1 MNIFRIAALSSV
13 AGLAFAASAATAQIT
28 LEDDTAPD
36 RGELTDDPVII
47 EQENS
52 GNVIVVTARKREE
65 TLLEVPVAA
74 TAIDGDTLA
83 ARGINSVREAAVLA
97 PGLNINS
104 DGAGRA
110 FVAIRGVGVTL
121 VQSVQ
126 PGVGL
131 FVDGIYRPNTAYLN
145 NPLLDIERI
154 EVLRGPQGTLYG
166 KNTLGGAINVITRQP
181 GNEFEGRVS
190 GSYAGPDNQFIIAG
204 SLSGPVVEDLLAVR
218 VAASHQEQD
227 GFARNVLLDAD
238 GNPYN
243 SDSINGTVR
252 FTPGT
257 VELTVNGYY
266 DWIKSVNIPYSR
278 VDGPQDYSRD
288 LNFNTL
294 NQTDLEYRGINA
306 RLAVPLDGI
315 GSTLTLL
322 GAYDARNNTNVEG
335 DVDFGPGDF
344 ARATGGDELRT
355 KTAELRLDSKWSA
368 SVSTLLGLFYSREEA
383 DALDITTLYPAFSGL
398 PFDVVR
404 TTTNQTQ
411 ADTYAVFGT
420 VFWEPSVDWEVAL
433 GLRYD
438 HEDRVANGSVVT
450 ALGPLGES
458 GGPLP
463 EARIKSD
470 EFQPKLTLKR
480 NWSPDFMTY
489 ASVARGYRGGGVNAP
504 TAPTRTYRGDSAWTY
519 ELGAK
524 YALPNG
530 RGSLAGAVF
539 YNDYTDYI
547 GLNSIAPAEGGG
559 LVTVDLNSGD
569 VESYGVEL
577 EGQFRPVPAWSISGG
592 VTLMH
597 ARLTDTTAYTETT
610 GRTLASD
617 RLTFQPD
624 WSANLATDYTFDLGS
639 GEFVLSANITG
650 KGKRLAATLNETTP
664 TLLDGYWLAGASATY
679 RTGPFEIAAFVSNAF
694 KEDYWESYIERT
706 TLVLAGLPASDL
718 GIQGDGRRYGVRTS
732 FRF

>member
-1 MNIFRIAALSSV
+1 MNGIRLAALTGAACVALVSS
-13 AGLAFAASAATAQIT
+13 SAAAQTT
-28 LEDDTAPD
+28 LEDDTLPGQ
-36 RGELTDDPVII
+36 GETTDDPVVAEEAADGVII
-47 EQENS
+47 
-52 GNVIVVTARKREE
+52 VTARKREE
-65 TLLEVPVAA
+65 TLQDVPIAA

-83 ARGINSVREAAVLA
+83 SRGINSVREAAVLA

-145 NPLLDIERI
+145 NPLLDVERI

-166 KNTLGGAINVITRQP
+166 KNTLGGAINVITRKP
-181 GNEFEGRVS
+181 GNEFEGRAS
-190 GSYAGPDNQFIIAG
+190 ASYAGPDDQLIVAG
-204 SLSGPVVEDLLAVR
+204 SLSGPLVTDVLAVR
-218 VAASHQEQD
+218 VAASHQERD
-227 GFARNVLLDAD
+227 GFARNILLDAD

-243 SDSINGTVR
+243 SESINGTVR
-252 FTPGT
+252 FTPGA

-266 DWIKSVNIPYSR
+266 DWIESVNIPYAR
-278 VDGPQDYSRD
+278 VAGPQDYSRD
-288 LNFNTL
+288 LTFNTL
-294 NQTDLEYRGINA
+294 NRVDFDYRGINA
-306 RLAVPLDGI
+306 KLAVPIEGI
-315 GSTLTLL
+315 ASTLTLI
-322 GAYDARNNTNVEG
+322 GAYDARDTDNIES
-335 DVDFGPGDF
+335 DVDFGAGDF

-355 KTAELRLDSKWSA
+355 KTAEIRLDSEWSD
-368 SVSTLLGLFYSREEA
+368 SVSTLLGLFYSREEV
-383 DALDITTLYPAFSGL
+383 DAIDVTTLFPAFSGL
-398 PFDVVR
+398 PFDIVR
-404 TTTNQTQ
+404 TTTNNTT

-420 VFWEPSVDWEVAL
+420 LFWEPSTDWEVAL

-450 ALGPLGES
+450 VLGPLGAT

-463 EARIKSD
+463 EARIKSNQV
-470 EFQPKLTLKR
+470 QPKLTVTR

-489 ASVARGYRGGGVNAP
+489 ASIARGYRGGGFNAP

-524 YALPNG
+524 LASPDGNA
-530 RGSLAGAVF
+530 SIAGAVF
-539 YNDYTDYI
+539 YNDYKDYI

-569 VESYGVEL
+569 VESYGIEL
-577 EGQFRPVPAWSISGG
+577 EGFVRPAPAWSISGG
-592 VTLMH
+592 VTLMR

-610 GRTLASD
+610 GRVLASD

-624 WSANLATDYTFDLGS
+624 WMANLATDYTIDLGG
-639 GEFVLSANITG
+639 GELVFSANVTG
-650 KGKRLAATLNETTP
+650 KGERLAATLNQTTP
-664 TLLDGYWLAGASATY
+664 TFLDSYWLVGASATY
-679 RTGPFEIAAFVSNAF
+679 RTGPVEVSAFVSNAF
-694 KEDYWESYIERT
+694 QEDYWESYIEQT
-706 TLVLAGLPASDL
+706 TLILAGLPASDL
-718 GIQGDGRRYGVRTS
+718 GIQGDGRRYGVRAS
-732 FRF
+732 LRF